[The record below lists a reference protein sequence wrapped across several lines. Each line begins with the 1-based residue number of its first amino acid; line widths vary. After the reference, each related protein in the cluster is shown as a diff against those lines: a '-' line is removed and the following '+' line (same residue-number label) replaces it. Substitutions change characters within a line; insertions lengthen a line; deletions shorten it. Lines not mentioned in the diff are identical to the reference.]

1 VDGQGTM
8 VGVYESQLDQV
19 LLLSVVGLW
28 SVNAAAAWALVGW
41 RRSRGMPLSTRLWV
55 LAAAS
60 WAAVPGVLPI
70 GFGRGMLVYA
80 ASPGLEWLGIALA
93 VGLSLVA
100 ASVRLAEGLTERHA
114 RRAAGLP
121 ATARRLHW
129 AWSAAAALACGTV
142 AVRVSTMAVGEVTGR
157 QLLVWLVLVPL
168 GAATAQAWRR
178 RARDREIV
186 AALSQAG
193 LAPALPGAGVAP
205 LDVLRRHL
213 AVTRRS
219 VDRPVG
225 PGRGP
230 ATVGRA
236 TCAVVGAAVLTGLL
250 VLRAIMVV
258 RYPEELAVVTTVA
271 VMSTFALLAA
281 AAPQVLNGV
290 RTALRQPHP
299 TPGPLAGPGN
309 GRSPEPDPT

>member
-1 VDGQGTM
+1 M
-8 VGVYESQLDQV
+8 VGVYAGQLDQV

-28 SVNAAAAWALVGW
+28 SVVAAAACALVGW

-60 WAAVPGVLPI
+60 WAALPGVLLI
-70 GFGRGMLVYA
+70 GFARGLLVFA
-80 ASPGLEWLGIALA
+80 ASPGLEWLGLALA
-93 VGLSLVA
+93 VGLSLVT

-129 AWSAAAALACGTV
+129 AWSAAAALACGALV
-142 AVRVSTMAVGEVTGR
+142 VRVSTVMVVDVTGR

-178 RARDREIV
+178 RARDREIL
-186 AALSQAG
+186 AALSEAG
-193 LAPALPGAGVAP
+193 LEPALPGAGVAP
-205 LDVLRRHL
+205 LDVLRQHL
-213 AVTRRS
+213 AVTRRA
-219 VDRPVG
+219 VDRPVA

-236 TCAVVGAAVLTGLL
+236 TGAVVGTAVVTGVL
-250 VLRAIMVV
+250 VLRAAVV
-258 RYPEELAVVTTVA
+258 VQHPEELALVTIVA
-271 VMSTFALLAA
+271 VLSSLALVAA

-299 TPGPLAGPGN
+299 TLGPPAGPGH